1 MTSPRKL
8 FTNRQNAQRSS
19 GPKTAE
25 GKARVAQ
32 NALRHGLSVLAQR
45 DPACCG
51 EIATLA
57 RAIVG
62 DDAPAL
68 RLAQAAQVVAAQI
81 DVVRARR
88 ARLARYPQT
97 PDEPGAIKQLAAP
110 NRYERRATSRRN
122 RAIME
127 LNYGP

>member
-8 FTNRQNAQRSS
+8 FTNRANAQRSS

-25 GKARVAQ
+25 GKARVGQ
-32 NALRHGLSVLAQR
+32 NAFRHGLSVLAQR
-45 DPACCG
+45 DPTRVG

-57 RAIVG
+57 RAIAG
-62 DDAPAL
+62 DDAPVL
-68 RLAQAAQVVAAQI
+68 RLVLAARVAAAQI
-81 DVVRARR
+81 DVVRARH

-97 PDEPGAIKQLAAP
+97 PDEPGAIECLAAT
-110 NRYERRATSRRN
+110 NRYERRAMSRRN

>member
-8 FTNRQNAQRSS
+8 FTNRQNALRST

-25 GKARVAQ
+25 GKARVAK

-45 DPACCG
+45 DGARTG

-68 RLAQAAQVVAAQI
+68 RLAQAAQVAAAQI
-81 DVVRARR
+81 DVVRARH
-88 ARLARYPQT
+88 ARHARYPQT
-97 PDEPGAIKQLAAP
+97 PDEPHAIARLTAT
-110 NRYERRATSRRN
+110 NRYERRAMSRRN

-127 LNYGP
+127 MNYGP